1 MLRNTYWH
9 TNSIYK
15 ECMGPLFNALIVD
28 DNYDVRATFKK
39 ALNRLGCNVNE
50 ADSAE
55 GGIAEVSSMFYNI
68 VFASL
73 CVKSMGARGLA
84 RWIKSN
90 SPDTRFFIITSW
102 KGQLEKQVLA
112 GDGIH
117 GVIHKPLLFTE
128 IRDVLL
134 DQLG

>member
-1 MLRNTYWH
+1 M
-9 TNSIYK
+9 
-15 ECMGPLFNALIVD
+15 EAFFNALIID
-28 DNYDVRATFKK
+28 DNFDVRETFKK
-39 ALNRLGCNVNE
+39 ALKKLGCSVHE
-50 ADSAE
+50 AESAE
-55 GGIAEVSSMFYNI
+55 KGISELSSTVFNI

-73 CVKSMGARGLA
+73 CVKNMGARGVG
-84 RWIKSN
+84 RWIKN
-90 SPDTRFFIITSW
+90 HSPATKFFIITSW
-102 KGQLEKQVLA
+102 KGHLEESILA